1 MTESVQILMEKDR
14 LQPLA
19 DNIKVLKGSD
29 SITLQQMEDTIEET
43 NTDITSQTDLIAQLA
58 SALQG
63 KSVPGGVET
72 CSVNIFC
79 VDGDVDVTECS
90 YIGLTDGEI
99 DWCTAEIYNEGAPF
113 DITIENVVCKS
124 FVIFH
129 RCFADNLVGALAEK
143 AQVFGV
149 GTGTGLGAYI
159 KASAGETAVINIRSS

>member
-1 MTESVQILMEKDR
+1 MAESIQIFMEKDR

-58 SALQG
+58 SVLQG

-99 DWCTAEIYNEGAPF
+99 DWCTAEIYNEGVPF